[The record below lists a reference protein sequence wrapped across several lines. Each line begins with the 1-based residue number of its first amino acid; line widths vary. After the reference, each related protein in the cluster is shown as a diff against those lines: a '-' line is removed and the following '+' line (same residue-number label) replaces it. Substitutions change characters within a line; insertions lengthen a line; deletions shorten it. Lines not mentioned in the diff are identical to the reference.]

1 MENSEICFRNLI
13 DNLSQHDVS
22 DEFKFIGTGNPLAK
36 ILIIGKEVA
45 IDKDKNPDV
54 YKKEILN
61 NFNDWNNLVDFNLDT
76 IKDKDWYNYSP
87 LYPYKGQEF
96 KIINKENNNA
106 GTSRTWYNYQ
116 KILKFIT
123 EGTDNKFIDFHKNIF
138 ITEVNSSPS
147 LKTADANRDSIKFRK
162 EHLLSSDFFQNFP
175 IVIISGI
182 GYFNIIDG
190 NNEIENIF
198 DVEFKEQKFANFSS
212 QPYWI
217 HFNKDRTKIVIN
229 THQLSIG
236 ISDKLLKDI
245 ANEIKEPNLF

>member
-116 KILKFIT
+116 KILNFIT
-123 EGTDNKFIDFHKNIF
+123 EGTDNNLLIF
-138 ITEVNSSPS
+138 I
-147 LKTADANRDSIKFRK
+147 
-162 EHLLSSDFFQNFP
+162 
-175 IVIISGI
+175 
-182 GYFNIIDG
+182 
-190 NNEIENIF
+190 
-198 DVEFKEQKFANFSS
+198 
-212 QPYWI
+212 
-217 HFNKDRTKIVIN
+217 KIY
-229 THQLSIG
+229 S
-236 ISDKLLKDI
+236 
-245 ANEIKEPNLF
+245 